1 MQDGIVMQRGTHAK
15 LMATAGLDD
24 KLVAY
29 YIVNLYLAEFGQI
42 YKESVMRARS
52 RAILLNRLCPINY
65 SRYPEIGMRDNKCGG
80 MNRAQRFIS
89 YANTAAILART
100 SSPSGVSAPSIAI

>member
-1 MQDGIVMQRGTHAK
+1 MQRGTHAK

-29 YIVNLYLAEFGQI
+29 YIVNLHLAEFGQI
-42 YKESVMRARS
+42 YKQYVVRARS